1 MYLGIA
7 LCTFVEFAFTYNEKL
22 VLYQESI
29 SQPVSDSK
37 KSGGKAASLG
47 SSNTRNCKS
56 AWMPFPMLFDAISN
70 EVSPQAMEEINMH
83 YGLFRVRFFF
93 CGFS

>member
-7 LCTFVEFAFTYNEKL
+7 LCTFIEFAFTYNKKL

-29 SQPVSDSK
+29 SQPVSDSR
-37 KSGGKAASLG
+37 KSWGKAASLG

-56 AWMPFPMLFDAISN
+56 AWMPFPMLFDAISDK
-70 EVSPQAMEEINMH
+70 VPPKAMEDIKLH
-83 YGLFRVRFFF
+83 YGLFKV
-93 CGFS
+93 CLEN